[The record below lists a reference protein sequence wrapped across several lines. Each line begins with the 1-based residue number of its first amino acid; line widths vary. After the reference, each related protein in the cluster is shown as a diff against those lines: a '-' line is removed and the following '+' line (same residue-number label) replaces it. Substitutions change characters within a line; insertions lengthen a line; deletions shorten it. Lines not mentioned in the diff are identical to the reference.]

1 MVSGSESVWLLDGT
15 DARNDRVAGGLLF
28 TAELLE
34 HAVNITPTGVK
45 EGFLHA
51 TYFSDD
57 VVVCLDV

>member
-1 MVSGSESVWLLDGT
+1 MVSGSDGVWLLDGA
-15 DARNDRVAGGLLF
+15 DAGNDRMVGGLLL

-34 HAVNITPTGVK
+34 HAVDIASTGVK